1 MSLQETESQPGG
13 APEPRANPSLLGHE
27 QAEAILAE
35 AARAGRLHHAWLL
48 TGPRGIGKATLAHRF
63 ARWLLAGRAEEGDQD
78 ALFAAPEPAEE
89 GLWLDPKD
97 PLFHRIASGGH
108 ADLLVLQREYDERA
122 KRLRTE
128 IVAGD
133 VRKVSSF
140 LSLTAGEGG
149 WRVVIVDGAE
159 DMNRHAANALL
170 KTLEEPPSRTVLLLV
185 SHAPGR
191 LLPTIHSRCRKLA
204 LKPLASATVE
214 ALIGEYRPELA
225 PEEAVQLAAL
235 GEGSIGRA
243 LELADAGGLALYGEL
258 MALIAPLP
266 DLDTARL
273 HGVAEALARTRPDP
287 GTRDGF
293 EVLASL
299 LGWWLARLIRA
310 RAMGQ
315 LPQELVPG
323 EAKVMARLTAAGS
336 LDQWV
341 EVWEKINRLFARAS
355 SVNLDR
361 KQVLLNAF
369 FALARVAS

>member
-1 MSLQETESQPGG
+1 MSLQETESQSGG
-13 APEPRANPSLLGHE
+13 APEPRANPILLGHE
-27 QAEAILAE
+27 RAEATLAE
-35 AARAGRLHHAWLL
+35 AARSGRLHHAWLV

-63 ARWLLAGRAEEGDQD
+63 ARWLLAGRAEETTQD
-78 ALFAAPEPAEE
+78 ALFADAAPAGD
-89 GLWLDPKD
+89 GLWLDPND
-97 PLFHRIASGGH
+97 PLFHRIATGGH
-108 ADLLVLQREYDERA
+108 ADLMVAQREYDERA
-122 KRLRTE
+122 KRLRSE
-128 IVAGD
+128 IVAAD
-133 VRKVSSF
+133 VRKVSGF

-191 LLPTIHSRCRKLA
+191 LLPTIHSRCRKLPLKA
-204 LKPLASATVE
+204 LDQATVE
-214 ALIGEYRPELA
+214 SLLGVYRPELA
-225 PEEAVQLAAL
+225 PDETAQLAAL

-258 MALIAPLP
+258 IALIAPLP
-266 DLDTARL
+266 QLDTVRL
-273 HGVAEALARTRPDP
+273 HGLAEALARARPEP
-287 GTRDGF
+287 GTRDPF
-293 EVLASL
+293 EVAAGL

-310 RAMGQ
+310 RAVGR
-315 LPQELVPG
+315 LPPELVAG
-323 EAKVMARLTAAGS
+323 EGEVMARLAAAGN

>member
-1 MSLQETESQPGG
+1 MSLQETDTRSGG
-13 APEPRANPSLLGHE
+13 APEPRANPKLLGHE
-27 QAEAILAE
+27 RAEATLAD
-35 AARAGRLHHAWLL
+35 AAGSGRLHHAWLL

-63 ARWLLAGRAEEGDQD
+63 SRWLLAGRAEEGGQD
-78 ALFAAPEPAEE
+78 SLFGDPAPQGD
-89 GLWLDPKD
+89 GLWLDPGD

-108 ADLLVLQREYDERA
+108 ADLMILQREYDERA
-122 KRLRTE
+122 KRLRSE
-128 IVAGD
+128 IVAAD
-133 VRKVSSF
+133 VRKVSGF

-170 KTLEEPPSRTVLLLV
+170 KTLEEPPARTVLLLV

-191 LLPTIHSRCRKLA
+191 LLPTIHSRCRRLA
-204 LKPLASATVE
+204 LKPLTPATVQ
-214 ALIGEYRPELA
+214 ALLGEYRPELA
-225 PEEAVQLAAL
+225 AEEAAQLAAL

-258 MALIAPLP
+258 MRLMAPLP
-266 DLDTARL
+266 QLDAARL
-273 HGVAEALARTRPDP
+273 HGLAEALARSKPEP

-293 EVLASL
+293 EVLTAL

-310 RAMGQ
+310 RAVGQ
-315 LPQELVPG
+315 LPPELVTG
-323 EAKVMARLTAAGS
+323 EAEVMARLATAGS
-336 LDQWV
+336 LDQWI

-355 SVNLDR
+355 RVNLDR

>member
-1 MSLQETESQPGG
+1 MSLQEAETGFDS
-13 APEPRANPSLLGHE
+13 APEPRANPKLLGHE
-27 QAEAILAE
+27 QAEAALAE
-35 AARAGRLHHAWLL
+35 AARSGRLHHAWLL

-63 ARWLLAGRAEEGDQD
+63 SRWLLAGRAEEAEQDSLFGD
-78 ALFAAPEPAEE
+78 LAPSAE
-89 GLWLDPKD
+89 GLWMDPAD

-108 ADLLVLQREYDERA
+108 ADLMVLQREYDERA
-122 KRLRTE
+122 KRMRSE
-128 IVAGD
+128 IVAAD
-133 VRKVSSF
+133 VRKVSGF

-170 KTLEEPPSRTVLLLV
+170 KTLEEPPARTVLLLV

-204 LKPLASATVE
+204 LRPLAPDTVQ
-214 ALIGEYRPELA
+214 ALLGEYRPELA
-225 PEEAVQLAAL
+225 PEEAAQLAAL

-258 MALIAPLP
+258 MGLIATLP
-266 DLDTARL
+266 RLDTARL
-273 HGVAEALARTRPDP
+273 HGAAEALARSKSET

-293 EVLASL
+293 EVLTAL

-310 RAMGQ
+310 RAVGQ
-315 LPQELVPG
+315 LPPEIVAG
-323 EAKVMARLTAAGS
+323 EGEVMARLATAGS

-341 EVWEKINRLFARAS
+341 EVWEKINRLFARAN

>member
-1 MSLQETESQPGG
+1 
-13 APEPRANPSLLGHE
+13 LGHE
-27 QAEAILAE
+27 KAEATLAD
-35 AARAGRLHHAWLL
+35 AAGSGRLHHAWLL

-63 ARWLLAGRAEEGDQD
+63 SRWLLAGRAEEGDQD
-78 ALFAAPEPAEE
+78 NLFGDPAPQGD
-89 GLWLDPKD
+89 GLWLDPGD

-108 ADLLVLQREYDERA
+108 ADLMILQREYDERA
-122 KRLRTE
+122 KRLRSE
-128 IVAGD
+128 IVAAD
-133 VRKVSSF
+133 VRKVSGF

-170 KTLEEPPSRTVLLLV
+170 KTLEEPPARTVLLLV

-204 LKPLASATVE
+204 LKPLAPTTVQ
-214 ALIGEYRPELA
+214 ALLGDYRPELA
-225 PEEAVQLAAL
+225 PDEAAQLAAL

-258 MALIAPLP
+258 MGQMALLP
-266 DLDTARL
+266 QLDAARL
-273 HGVAEALARTRPDP
+273 HGLADALARSKPEP

-293 EVLASL
+293 EVMTAL

-310 RAMGQ
+310 RAVGQ
-315 LPQELVPG
+315 LPPELVAG
-323 EAKVMARLTAAGS
+323 EAEVMARLATAGS
-336 LDQWV
+336 LDQWI

-355 SVNLDR
+355 RVNLDR